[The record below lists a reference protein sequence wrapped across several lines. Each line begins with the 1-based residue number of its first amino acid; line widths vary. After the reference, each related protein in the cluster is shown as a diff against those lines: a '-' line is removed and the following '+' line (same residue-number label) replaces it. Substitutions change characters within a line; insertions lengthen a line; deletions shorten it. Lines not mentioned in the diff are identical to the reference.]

1 MAAYFDAYK
10 EWVRENG
17 LQLRFVEQLLSG
29 CFWLLPNRFSKSEAG
44 VQACHSLLGLVRLWH
59 DSLVREGDN
68 GTCFTQSMAL
78 EAIGKVTPV
87 LQCRP
92 PQTYTWH
99 LCPLGR
105 GLVRNACELL
115 GECGSL

>member
-59 DSLVREGDN
+59 DSLVREGDS

-78 EAIGKVTPV
+78 EAIGKVTPYPI
-87 LQCRP
+87 LYRQP
-92 PQTYTWH
+92 PTSSIPW
-99 LCPLGR
+99 PLGR
-105 GLVRNACELL
+105 GLVRNECELL